1 MKKAAILAGIV
12 LLVLALGQCDL
23 FMTEIKYLVTS
34 GDTETFEIMFQS
46 DGDITEVTSNTFWE
60 YTDDLYTTDEPRL
73 AFIRVSKST
82 GASFTVAIQE
92 DGTTVAT
99 DTKTP
104 PATIDLYY
112 MIE

>member
-1 MKKAAILAGIV
+1 MKKVTILAGIV
-12 LLVLALGQCDL
+12 LLVLALGQCSL

-34 GDTETFEIMFQS
+34 GDTETFEIIYQS
-46 DGDITEVTSNTFWE
+46 DGDMTEVSSMTYWTYAHDVLGS
-60 YTDDLYTTDEPRL
+60 DAPLL

-82 GASFTVAIQE
+82 GASFTVEIQE
-92 DGTTVAT
+92 DGTTVAI

-112 MIE
+112 VVE